1 MRKLSGKQ
9 EHLRKRPKESRELT
23 IEEVRR
29 VVSTKKI
36 IYAIGASLCLRDAIE
51 KAVCARLDKNLSV
64 ETCNEVPETDCVCVR
79 ASVPSR
85 YTNPGKIRLQFFF
98 S

>member
-29 VVSTKKI
+29 MISTKKI
-36 IYAIGASLCLRDAIE
+36 IYAIGASLALKTAIE
-51 KAVCARLDKNLSV
+51 KAVCTRLNKNLNV
-64 ETCNEVPETDCVCVR
+64 QTCNEAPETDCVCVK
-79 ASVPSR
+79 VIMPSR
-85 YTNPGKIRLQFFF
+85 YTSPGKIRLQFFF